1 MHYVERPGRKTQRR
15 NLVPEAR
22 LSAVPL
28 AGSREWTLT
37 LASERRMLAVRLWTV
52 VQVLSSI
59 ALAIA

>member
-1 MHYVERPGRKTQRR
+1 M
-15 NLVPEAR
+15 PEAR
-22 LSAVPL
+22 LSAAPL